1 MASQKIHLA
10 ILRHYRRAKTLG
22 KTVAETWGEEDIHQF
37 RVEVK
42 KLRACLRLAGA
53 THTGIKARLPGKLH
67 VFYSMVGI
75 IRCLQLQRKEL
86 EDAAIRLKK
95 ELPDSCSGFIEGR
108 IDTAV
113 TVIKEYVNL
122 NFPLGKPRAE
132 WHVPVHGHEMS
143 RGTEAFIRGKREF
156 MLVGQSL
163 PDELGLHAMRKA
175 MKDILYA
182 WSGFSDD
189 DILLLPENWRSI
201 DKLRVC
207 AGVLGEFHDICIQ
220 LQLFQDS
227 HFLLSAED
235 EAGALFEE
243 IRQLWLKDKEDKLDE
258 LRHLLL
264 PADDVR
270 KENPLAP
277 GDLKAESYEL
287 HVD

>member
-22 KTVAETWGEEDIHQF
+22 RTVAETWGEEDIHQF

-42 KLRACLRLAGA
+42 KLRAYLRLAGA

-75 IRCLQLQRKEL
+75 IRCLQLFRKGV

-95 ELPDSCSGFIEGR
+95 ELPDAYSAFLKGR
-108 IDTAV
+108 IDTAAA
-113 TVIKEYVNL
+113 VIKEYLKL

-143 RGTEAFIRGKREF
+143 RGIEAFIREKEEF
-156 MLVGQSL
+156 MVPGQFL
-163 PDELGLHAMRKA
+163 PDEEGLHTMRKA
-175 MKDILYA
+175 MKDILYI
-182 WSGFSDD
+182 WPCFSADA
-189 DILLLPENWRSI
+189 ILLLPEKWRSI
-201 DKLRVC
+201 DKLHVC
-207 AGVLGEFHDICIQ
+207 TSVLGDFHDISLQ
-220 LQLFQDS
+220 LQLLQDS
-227 HFLLSAED
+227 HFLLSADD
-235 EAGALFEE
+235 ETGTLLEE
-243 IRQLWLKDKEDKLDE
+243 IRQLWLKDKEDKLEE

-264 PADDVR
+264 PADEVC